1 MSYPTTLMISWFN
14 VRNAK
19 IGTPHPS
26 VYVLILI
33 ICELDK
39 LRAWNWN
46 CWSPMKFLGVWWCL
60 SPYENLS

>member
-39 LRAWNWN
+39 LECGIVGHPCNVLEFGGV
-46 CWSPMKFLGVWWCL
+46 FLYVKTCL
-60 SPYENLS
+60 D